1 MGTGDREVTMPEV
14 RTAAATATNM
24 RTAALRA
31 VDDPASLAKAARIV
45 RAALERGRLGPDDLR
60 GDIVKPADLPTAGS
74 AA

>member
-1 MGTGDREVTMPEV
+1 MPEV

-45 RAALERGRLGPDDLR
+45 RAALERGRLGPEDLA
-60 GDIVKPADLPTAGS
+60 GDIVKSTDLPTTPS
-74 AA
+74 SDTAA